1 MRAPE
6 ASHQGGHYSPG
17 ETHTTAVHCTKTK
30 VNITPET
37 PGETTVPKLYQKCAN
52 ICTMPWF
59 YQDNLQKCKLVTP
72 QYSVFPGITWCW
84 YYIESIAPGDP
95 RTPAA
100 VLLAFIWPA
109 VPFFFV
115 QLFRPTIVW
124 KTCTLVG
131 IVPMNY
137 SVPAEAHF

>member
-1 MRAPE
+1 MHCAMLETVMQMAMQCRDWCGALCNEMRAPE

-17 ETHTTAVHCTKTK
+17 ETHATAVHCTKTK

-72 QYSVFPGITWCW
+72 QYSLFPGITWCW
-84 YYIESIAPGDP
+84 
-95 RTPAA
+95 
-100 VLLAFIWPA
+100 
-109 VPFFFV
+109 
-115 QLFRPTIVW
+115 
-124 KTCTLVG
+124 
-131 IVPMNY
+131 
-137 SVPAEAHF
+137 H